1 MTFVIIFIV
10 VIIIFANSGKKK
22 QSHQHKKSFQATTTT
37 PTYTQKANT
46 SNNTRESMD
55 QSIIDV
61 TGQSFSLSD
70 KNLSSNSVPYWR
82 HQYVYSY
89 SEINSASNE
98 QRRFY
103 KTYKAN
109 FLNGIYMD
117 IDGNTNYAFVL
128 LFDLLNEYDNHKDTE
143 KLEKQ
148 LKELGLHYPRTK
160 SYCTS
165 FLIKKFDSAGKI
177 IEADRIRQEENYYTY
192 DENYYKLGSQYK
204 TKLSLSNDDI
214 ALLNK
219 LWNPSNNF
227 FNIEF
232 CGLEIVKFYLQ
243 CIKRLN
249 EKYQKESSTLETELG
264 KIADIVAR
272 KHFNFRKG
280 NGNYTYSLEAIISEL
295 HSNIF
300 RYCENKVREFYGHKR
315 KLNTDLPYASAD
327 AKSEY
332 QDKLIVRL
340 EKILAVYAPTLQTP
354 DRATE
359 IELNAQNPTRWKVRF
374 DELTAAYADDFKS
387 FVSDIVILGNLN
399 RRNAAVENIFYEA
412 SKFIASHDKESA
424 LKLYVYYLHYDLKS
438 VKFDNKQLSKTVQK
452 GLFKNNEQLQ
462 DFQIIINNLISDQDL
477 DKALTAIPKV
487 YQTKRKKITLDRNTI
502 QQVHEKHS
510 GTVEL
515 LNEYLKDEDDTV
527 LPELEVVGT
536 DEVII
541 EINHDISN
549 HDTQTLVDGI
559 NLSTVQR
566 ELLQMFYKSNLSVD
580 HQDIESFS
588 KSKGMFKNQL
598 IDSVNEA
605 CYEVLDD
612 VLIEEEEDYYI
623 INENYYQTI
632 LSK

>member
-1 MTFVIIFIV
+1 
-10 VIIIFANSGKKK
+10 
-22 QSHQHKKSFQATTTT
+22 
-37 PTYTQKANT
+37 
-46 SNNTRESMD
+46 MD

-70 KNLSSNSVPYWR
+70 KNLSRNNVPYWR

-128 LFDLLNEYDNHKDTE
+128 LFDLLNEYDNHKNTD

-165 FLIKKFDSAGKI
+165 FIIKKFESEGKI

-204 TKLSLSNDDI
+204 TKLNLDNDDI

-219 LWNPSNNF
+219 LSNPSNNF

-243 CIKRLN
+243 CIKRLD
-249 EKYQKESSTLETELG
+249 EKYQKESSALEAELG

-280 NGNYTYSLEAIISEL
+280 SGNYTYSLGTITSEL

-300 RYCENKVREFYGHKR
+300 RYCENKVREVYGHKR
-315 KLNTDLPYASAD
+315 KLNTDLPYTSAD
-327 AKSEY
+327 VKSEY

-374 DELTAAYADDFKS
+374 DELTHAYVDDFKS

-399 RRNAAVENIFYEA
+399 KRNAAVENIFYEA
-412 SKFIASHDKESA
+412 SKFIAAHDKESA

-452 GLFKNNEQLQ
+452 DLFKNNEQFQ
-462 DFQIIINNLISDQDL
+462 DFQIIVNNLIRDQDL
-477 DKALTAIPKV
+477 DEALTAIPKV
-487 YQTKRKKITLDRNTI
+487 YQAKRKKITLDRNTI

-527 LPELEVVGT
+527 LPELEVAGT
-536 DEVII
+536 DEVVI
-541 EINHDISN
+541 EINQDSLN
-549 HDTQTLVDGI
+549 HDKQTLVEGI
-559 NLSTVQR
+559 NLSDVQL
-566 ELLQMFYKSNLSVD
+566 ELLQLFYKSNLSVD
-580 HQDIESFS
+580 HQDIENFS

-605 CYEVLDD
+605 FYEVLDD

-632 LSK
+632 LSQ